1 MPDIDFI
8 ANYYL
13 GTKAYTIFM
22 LKTLYDVDEKNYIE
36 NQDYQLA
43 AQVGFIANIMLSIKE
58 ELVENTGNLI
68 YESKLYEKRLEE
80 TVENISTKTNDGYE
94 IDNYTFKDAP
104 TLVAIL
110 RNKLGH
116 GDFTIDYKTGK
127 VVLHVEGQEVS
138 ISVDKLTT
146 FMINAS
152 YNFFMDTKT
161 NKYKRNFIMFTKLEK
176 NRTKLITTEEE
187 VASIIRQCENIEF
200 SLKRQDGKELEPYEI
215 NSFNEIVEIIKKRE
229 CDFELIKYYKELLKN
244 KNYIMKVEYTRLNKY
259 KDINELLPL
268 IKNSILSQT
277 EYDYKSQVLA
287 IVKETQRKVDENYNI
302 TDVRMANIKNLIILR
317 AMKSTRSTDIND
329 LKRNIANNY
338 KYPMY
343 FNYDNLATAVISNFN
358 SLFSVPYDKL
368 YKKTPEEQGLDFSK
382 LNLNALNIIHLEV
395 EEDRLKPKKDKETS
409 LEKEVTK
416 IEDSLEEIKNN
427 LAKVP
432 KANTKAITAINNNI
446 TNKNNYLNQKKQ
458 ELQSLKQE
466 LKKLQNYYQNDELYM
481 KNRTIIAG
489 IRNSIA
495 HGTYEI
501 VPGPTIEDAKL
512 IFTNIYEGKLV
523 LKVEITVIRF
533 LEMMDNNLLTIQQ
546 YLNDE
551 EIKQT
556 NQKVI

>member
-146 FMINAS
+146 FMINAN
-152 YNFFMDTKT
+152 YNYFMNTKT
-161 NKYKRNFIMFTKLEK
+161 NEYKRNFIMFTKLEK

-187 VASIIRQCENIEF
+187 AASIIRQCENIEF
-200 SLKRQDGKELEPYEI
+200 SLKRQDGKELEPCEI

-287 IVKETQRKVDENYNI
+287 IVKETQRKVDASYNI

-329 LKRNIANNY
+329 IKRNIGSIY

-343 FNYDNLATAVISNFN
+343 FNYDNLVTAVISNFN
-358 SLFSVPYDKL
+358 SLFAVPYDKL

-409 LEKEVTK
+409 LEKEVTRV
-416 IEDSLEEIKNN
+416 EDSLEEIKNN

-432 KANTKAITAINNNI
+432 KANTKAITAINSNI

-466 LKKLQNYYQNDELYM
+466 LKKLQNYYQDDELYM

-501 VPGPTIEDAKL
+501 VPGPTIEDAKF

-523 LKVEITVIRF
+523 LKVEITVIKF

-551 EIKQT
+551 ETKQT

>member
-80 TVENISTKTNDGYE
+80 TVENISTKTKDGYE

-302 TDVRMANIKNLIILR
+302 TDVRMVNIKNLIILR

>member
-1 MPDIDFI
+1 MTDINFI
-8 ANYYL
+8 ENYYL

-36 NQDYQLA
+36 NKDYQLS

-80 TVENISTKTNDGYE
+80 TVENISTKTNNGYE

-127 VVLHVEGQEVS
+127 VILHVENQEVS
-138 ISVDKLTT
+138 ISVEKLTT
-146 FMINAS
+146 FIINAS
-152 YNFFMDTKT
+152 YNFFMNTKT
-161 NKYKRNFIMFTKLEK
+161 NEYKRNFIMFTKLEK

-215 NSFNEIVEIIKKRE
+215 NSFNEIVEIIKNRE

-287 IVKETQRKVDENYNI
+287 IVKETQRKVDANYNI
-302 TDVRMANIKNLIILR
+302 TDVRMANINNLIMLR
-317 AMKSTRSTDIND
+317 TMKNIRSTDINA

-343 FNYDNLATAVISNFN
+343 FTYDNLATAVISNFN

-395 EEDRLKPKKDKETS
+395 EEDRLKPKKDKEKQ
-409 LEKEVTK
+409 LEKELTRVET
-416 IEDSLEEIKNN
+416 SLEEIKNN

-432 KANTKAITAINNNI
+432 ITNTKAITAINSNI

-466 LKKLQNYYQNDELYM
+466 LKKLQNYYQDDELYM

-512 IFTNIYEGKLV
+512 IFTNIYEKKLI
-523 LKVEITVIRF
+523 LKVEITVIKF

-546 YLNDE
+546 YLNE
-551 EIKQT
+551 EETKQT

>member
-13 GTKAYTIFM
+13 GTKAYTVFM

-94 IDNYTFKDAP
+94 IDNYIFKDAP

-127 VVLHVEGQEVS
+127 VILHVEGQEVS

-146 FMINAS
+146 FMINAN

-161 NKYKRNFIMFTKLEK
+161 NEYKRNFIMFTKLEK

-215 NSFNEIVEIIKKRE
+215 NSFNEIVEIIKNRE

-244 KNYIMKVEYTRLNKY
+244 KNYIMKVEYTKLNKY

-302 TDVRMANIKNLIILR
+302 TDVRMANINNLIMLR
-317 AMKSTRSTDIND
+317 TMKNIRSTDINA

-409 LEKEVTK
+409 LEKEVTRV
-416 IEDSLEEIKNN
+416 ETSLEEIKNN
-427 LAKVP
+427 LAKVQIT
-432 KANTKAITAINNNI
+432 NTKAITAINSNI

-466 LKKLQNYYQNDELYM
+466 LKKLQNYYQDDELYM

-523 LKVEITVIRF
+523 LKVEITVIKF

-546 YLNDE
+546 YLNE
-551 EIKQT
+551 EETKQT

>member
-146 FMINAS
+146 FMINAN

-161 NKYKRNFIMFTKLEK
+161 NEYKRNFIMFTKLEK

-215 NSFNEIVEIIKKRE
+215 NSFNEIVKIIKKRE

-244 KNYIMKVEYTRLNKY
+244 KNYIMKVEYTKLNKY

-466 LKKLQNYYQNDELYM
+466 LKKLQNYYQDDELYM

-551 EIKQT
+551 ETKQT

>member
-1 MPDIDFI
+1 MINIDFI

-22 LKTLYDVDEKNYIE
+22 LKTLYNVDEKNYIE
-36 NQDYQLA
+36 NKDYQLA

-68 YESKLYEKRLEE
+68 YESKLYEKTLEE
-80 TVENISTKTNDGYE
+80 TVENISTKTKDGYK
-94 IDNYTFKDAP
+94 IDDYTFKDAP
-104 TLVAIL
+104 TLVAVL

-116 GDFTIDYKTGK
+116 GDFTIDYKKGT
-127 VVLHVEGQEVS
+127 VILHIEDQKVS

-146 FMINAS
+146 FIINAN
-152 YNFFMDTKT
+152 YNFLMNTKT
-161 NKYKRNFIMFTKLEK
+161 NEYKRNFIMFTKLEK
-176 NRTKLITTEEE
+176 NRKKPITTEEE
-187 VASIIRQCENIEF
+187 VANIIRQCENIEF

-215 NSFNEIVEIIKKRE
+215 NSFNEIIEIIKKRE

-244 KNYIMKVEYTRLNKY
+244 KKYIMKVEYTKLNKY

-302 TDVRMANIKNLIILR
+302 TDVRIANIKNLIMLR

-358 SLFSVPYDKL
+358 SLFAVPYDKL

-416 IEDSLEEIKNN
+416 VETSLEETKNN

-432 KANTKAITAINNNI
+432 VTNTKAITTINNNI
-446 TNKNNYLNQKKQ
+446 TNKNNYLNQTKQ
-458 ELQSLKQE
+458 ELQCLKQE
-466 LKKLQNYYQNDELYM
+466 LQKLQNYYQDEELYM

-512 IFTNIYEGKLV
+512 IFTNIYEEKLV
-523 LKVEITVIRF
+523 LKAEITVIKF

-551 EIKQT
+551 ETKQN

>member
-36 NQDYQLA
+36 NKDYQLS

-80 TVENISTKTNDGYE
+80 TVENISTKTNNGYE

-104 TLVAIL
+104 TLVAVL

-127 VVLHVEGQEVS
+127 VILHVEGQEVS

-146 FMINAS
+146 FMINAN
-152 YNFFMDTKT
+152 YNFFMDTKK
-161 NKYKRNFIMFTKLEK
+161 NEYKRNFIMFTKLEK

-187 VASIIRQCENIEF
+187 AASIIRQCENIEF

-215 NSFNEIVEIIKKRE
+215 NSFNEIVEIIKNRE
-229 CDFELIKYYKELLKN
+229 CDFELIKYYKQLLKN
-244 KNYIMKVEYTRLNKY
+244 KNYIMKVEYTKLNKY

-302 TDVRMANIKNLIILR
+302 TDVRMANINNLIMLR
-317 AMKSTRSTDIND
+317 TMKNIRSTDINA

-343 FNYDNLATAVISNFN
+343 FTYDNLATAVISNFN

-409 LEKEVTK
+409 LEKEVTRV
-416 IEDSLEEIKNN
+416 ETSLEEIKNN
-427 LAKVP
+427 LAKVQIT
-432 KANTKAITAINNNI
+432 NTKAITAINSNI

-466 LKKLQNYYQNDELYM
+466 LKKLQNYYQDDELYM

-523 LKVEITVIRF
+523 LKAEITVIKF

-551 EIKQT
+551 ETKQT

>member
-80 TVENISTKTNDGYE
+80 TVENISTKTKDGYE

-138 ISVDKLTT
+138 INVDKLTT

>member
-80 TVENISTKTNDGYE
+80 TVENISTKTKDGYE

-127 VVLHVEGQEVS
+127 VVLHVESQQVS

-146 FMINAS
+146 FIINAS

-161 NKYKRNFIMFTKLEK
+161 NEYKRNFIMFTKLEK

-277 EYDYKSQVLA
+277 EYDYKNQVLA

-302 TDVRMANIKNLIILR
+302 TDVRMANINNLIMLR
-317 AMKSTRSTDIND
+317 TMKNIRSTDINA

-343 FNYDNLATAVISNFN
+343 FNYDSLATAVISNFN

-416 IEDSLEEIKNN
+416 LEDSLEEIKNN

-466 LKKLQNYYQNDELYM
+466 LKKLQNYYQDDELYM

-523 LKVEITVIRF
+523 LKVEITVIKF

-551 EIKQT
+551 ETKQT

>member
-36 NQDYQLA
+36 NKDYQLS

-80 TVENISTKTNDGYE
+80 TVENISTKTNNGYE

-104 TLVAIL
+104 TLVAVL

-127 VVLHVEGQEVS
+127 VILHVEGQEVS

-146 FMINAS
+146 FMINAN
-152 YNFFMDTKT
+152 YNFFMDTKK
-161 NKYKRNFIMFTKLEK
+161 NEYKRNFIMFTKLEK

-187 VASIIRQCENIEF
+187 AASIIRQCENIEF

-215 NSFNEIVEIIKKRE
+215 NSFNEIVEIIKNRE
-229 CDFELIKYYKELLKN
+229 CDFELIKYYKQLLKN

-287 IVKETQRKVDENYNI
+287 IVKETQRKVDANYNI
-302 TDVRMANIKNLIILR
+302 TEVRMANINNLIMLR
-317 AMKSTRSTDIND
+317 TMKNIRSTDINA

-343 FNYDNLATAVISNFN
+343 FTYDNLATAVISNFN

-409 LEKEVTK
+409 LEKEVTRV
-416 IEDSLEEIKNN
+416 ETSLEEIKNN
-427 LAKVP
+427 LAKVQIT
-432 KANTKAITAINNNI
+432 NTKAITAINSNI

-466 LKKLQNYYQNDELYM
+466 LKKLQNYYQDDELYM

-523 LKVEITVIRF
+523 LKAEITVIKF

-551 EIKQT
+551 ETKQT

>member
-80 TVENISTKTNDGYE
+80 TVENISTKTKDGYE

-146 FMINAS
+146 FIINAS

-161 NKYKRNFIMFTKLEK
+161 NEYKRNFIMFTKLEK

-244 KNYIMKVEYTRLNKY
+244 KNYIMKVEYTKLNKY

-302 TDVRMANIKNLIILR
+302 TDVRIANIKNLIMLR

-338 KYPMY
+338 TYPMY

-416 IEDSLEEIKNN
+416 VEDSLEEIKNN

-466 LKKLQNYYQNDELYM
+466 LKKLQKYYQDDELYM

-523 LKVEITVIRF
+523 LRVEITVIRF

-551 EIKQT
+551 ETKQT

>member
-127 VVLHVEGQEVS
+127 AVLHVEGQEVS
-138 ISVDKLTT
+138 INVDKLTT

>member
-1 MPDIDFI
+1 MINIDFI

-22 LKTLYDVDEKNYIE
+22 LKTLYNVDEKNYIE
-36 NQDYQLA
+36 NKDYQLA

-68 YESKLYEKRLEE
+68 YESKLYEKTLEE
-80 TVENISTKTNDGYE
+80 TVENISTKTKDGYK
-94 IDNYTFKDAP
+94 IDDYTFKDAP
-104 TLVAIL
+104 TLVAVL

-116 GDFTIDYKTGK
+116 GDFTIDYKKGT
-127 VVLHVEGQEVS
+127 VVLHIEDQKVS

-146 FMINAS
+146 FIINAN
-152 YNFFMDTKT
+152 YNFLMNTKT
-161 NKYKRNFIMFTKLEK
+161 NEYKRNFIMFTKLEK
-176 NRTKLITTEEE
+176 NRKKPITTEEE
-187 VASIIRQCENIEF
+187 AANIIRQCENIEF
-200 SLKRQDGKELEPYEI
+200 SLKRQDDKELEPYEI

-244 KNYIMKVEYTRLNKY
+244 KKYIMKVEYTKLNKY
-259 KDINELLPL
+259 KDINKLLPL

-302 TDVRMANIKNLIILR
+302 TDVRIANIKNLIMLR

-358 SLFSVPYDKL
+358 SLFAVPYDKL

-416 IEDSLEEIKNN
+416 VETSLEETKNN

-432 KANTKAITAINNNI
+432 VTNTKAITTINNNI
-446 TNKNNYLNQKKQ
+446 TNKNNYLNQTKQ

-466 LKKLQNYYQNDELYM
+466 LQKLQNYYQDEELYM

-512 IFTNIYEGKLV
+512 IFTNIYEEKLV
-523 LKVEITVIRF
+523 LKAEITVIKF

-551 EIKQT
+551 ETKQN

>member
-80 TVENISTKTNDGYE
+80 TVENISTKTKDGYE

-244 KNYIMKVEYTRLNKY
+244 KNYIMKVEYTRRR
-259 KDINELLPL
+259 
-268 IKNSILSQT
+268 
-277 EYDYKSQVLA
+277 
-287 IVKETQRKVDENYNI
+287 KEKRVGFGMRK
-302 TDVRMANIKNLIILR
+302 
-317 AMKSTRSTDIND
+317 
-329 LKRNIANNY
+329 
-338 KYPMY
+338 
-343 FNYDNLATAVISNFN
+343 
-358 SLFSVPYDKL
+358 
-368 YKKTPEEQGLDFSK
+368 G
-382 LNLNALNIIHLEV
+382 
-395 EEDRLKPKKDKETS
+395 
-409 LEKEVTK
+409 
-416 IEDSLEEIKNN
+416 
-427 LAKVP
+427 
-432 KANTKAITAINNNI
+432 
-446 TNKNNYLNQKKQ
+446 
-458 ELQSLKQE
+458 
-466 LKKLQNYYQNDELYM
+466 
-481 KNRTIIAG
+481 
-489 IRNSIA
+489 
-495 HGTYEI
+495 
-501 VPGPTIEDAKL
+501 
-512 IFTNIYEGKLV
+512 
-523 LKVEITVIRF
+523 
-533 LEMMDNNLLTIQQ
+533 
-546 YLNDE
+546 
-551 EIKQT
+551 
-556 NQKVI
+556 

>member
-80 TVENISTKTNDGYE
+80 TVENISTKTKDGYE

-551 EIKQT
+551 ETKQT

>member
-80 TVENISTKTNDGYE
+80 TVENISTKTKDGYE

-302 TDVRMANIKNLIILR
+302 TDVRMANIKNLTILR

>member
-1 MPDIDFI
+1 MTDINFI

-36 NQDYQLA
+36 NKDYQLS

-80 TVENISTKTNDGYE
+80 TVENISTKTNNGYE

-127 VVLHVEGQEVS
+127 VILHVENQEVS
-138 ISVDKLTT
+138 ISVEKLTT
-146 FMINAS
+146 FIINAS

-161 NKYKRNFIMFTKLEK
+161 NKYKRNFIIFKKLEK
-176 NRTKLITTEEE
+176 NRTKKITTEEE
-187 VASIIRQCENIEF
+187 VTNIIRQCENIEF
-200 SLKRQDGKELEPYEI
+200 SLKRQDGKELSPYEI
-215 NSFNEIVEIIKKRE
+215 NSFNEIVEIIKNKE
-229 CDFELIKYYKELLKN
+229 CDFELIKYYKQLLKN
-244 KNYIMKVEYTRLNKY
+244 KNYIMKVEYTKLNKY

-317 AMKSTRSTDIND
+317 AMKSTRSTDIED

-343 FNYDNLATAVISNFN
+343 FNYDNLATSVISNFN

-395 EEDRLKPKKDKETS
+395 EEDRLKPKKDKEKQ
-409 LEKEVTK
+409 LEKELTRVET
-416 IEDSLEEIKNN
+416 SLEEIKNN

-432 KANTKAITAINNNI
+432 KENTKAITAINSNI

-458 ELQSLKQE
+458 ELQNLKQE
-466 LKKLQNYYQNDELYM
+466 LQKLRNYYQDDELYM
-481 KNRTIIAG
+481 KNKTIISS

-501 VPGPTIEDAKL
+501 IPGPTIEDAKL

-523 LKVEITVIRF
+523 LKAEITVIKF

-551 EIKQT
+551 ETKQT

>member
-146 FMINAS
+146 FMINAN

-161 NKYKRNFIMFTKLEK
+161 NEYKRNFIMFTKLEK

-244 KNYIMKVEYTRLNKY
+244 KNYIMKVEYTKLNKY

-277 EYDYKSQVLA
+277 EYDYKNQVLA

-302 TDVRMANIKNLIILR
+302 TDVRMANINNLIMLR
-317 AMKSTRSTDIND
+317 TMKNIRSTDINA

-368 YKKTPEEQGLDFSK
+368 YKKTLEEQGLDFSK

-466 LKKLQNYYQNDELYM
+466 LKKLQNYYQDDELYM

-551 EIKQT
+551 ETKQT

>member
-80 TVENISTKTNDGYE
+80 TVENISTKTKDGYE

-138 ISVDKLTT
+138 INVDKLTT

-551 EIKQT
+551 ETKQT

>member
-1 MPDIDFI
+1 MINIDFI

-22 LKTLYDVDEKNYIE
+22 LKTLYNVDEKNYIE
-36 NQDYQLA
+36 NKDYQLA

-68 YESKLYEKRLEE
+68 YESKLYEKTLEE
-80 TVENISTKTNDGYE
+80 TVENISTKTKDGYK
-94 IDNYTFKDAP
+94 IDDYTFKDAP
-104 TLVAIL
+104 TLVAVL

-116 GDFTIDYKTGK
+116 GDFTIDYKKGT
-127 VVLHVEGQEVS
+127 VILHIEDQKVS

-146 FMINAS
+146 FIINAN
-152 YNFFMDTKT
+152 YNFLMNTKT
-161 NKYKRNFIMFTKLEK
+161 NEYKRNFIMFTKLEK
-176 NRTKLITTEEE
+176 NRKKPITTEEE
-187 VASIIRQCENIEF
+187 VANIIRQCENIEF

-215 NSFNEIVEIIKKRE
+215 NSFNEIIEIIKKRE

-244 KNYIMKVEYTRLNKY
+244 KKYIMKVEYTKLNKY

-302 TDVRMANIKNLIILR
+302 TDVRIANIKNLIMLR

-358 SLFSVPYDKL
+358 SLFAVPYDKL

-416 IEDSLEEIKNN
+416 VETSLEETKNN

-432 KANTKAITAINNNI
+432 VTNTKAITTINNNI
-446 TNKNNYLNQKKQ
+446 TNKNNYLNQTKQ
-458 ELQSLKQE
+458 ELQCLKQE
-466 LKKLQNYYQNDELYM
+466 LQKLQNYYQDEELYM

-512 IFTNIYEGKLV
+512 IFTNIYEEKLV
-523 LKVEITVIRF
+523 LKAEITVIKF

-546 YLNDE
+546 YLNYE
-551 EIKQT
+551 ETKQN